1 MIKTYRQLSLEQ
13 YPIPEGV
20 YTKKQTEYHK
30 RIQAIQICA
39 FRDGA
44 KAILRIIDE
53 TLSDGHGIDTIKDVI
68 KQLNR

>member
-1 MIKTYRQLSLEQ
+1 MKTYRQLSVEQ
-13 YPIPEGV
+13 YPIPQGV
-20 YTKKQTEYHK
+20 LTKKQMEYYQ

-53 TLSDGHGIDTIKDVI
+53 TISNGNGIDTIKDVI

>member
-20 YTKKQTEYHK
+20 YTQKQTEYYQ

-44 KAILRIIDE
+44 KAILKIIDE
-53 TLSDGHGIDTIKDVI
+53 TISNGHGIETIKDVI
-68 KQLNR
+68 KQING

>member
-1 MIKTYRQLSLEQ
+1 MKTYRQLSVEQ
-13 YPIPEGV
+13 YPIPQGV
-20 YTKKQTEYHK
+20 LTKKQMEYYK

-53 TLSDGHGIDTIKDVI
+53 TLSDGHGIDTLKDVV
-68 KQLNR
+68 KQISG

>member
-1 MIKTYRQLSLEQ
+1 MKTYRQLSVEQ
-13 YPIPEGV
+13 YPIPQGV
-20 YTKKQTEYHK
+20 LTKKQMEYYQ

-53 TLSDGHGIDTIKDVI
+53 TLSDGHGIDTLKDVV
-68 KQLNR
+68 KQISG

>member
-1 MIKTYRQLSLEQ
+1 MKTYRQLSLEQ

-20 YTKKQTEYHK
+20 YTKKQTEYYK

-44 KAILRIIDE
+44 KAILRIDRKS
-53 TLSDGHGIDTIKDVI
+53 TP
-68 KQLNR
+68 LNSSHTT

>member
-1 MIKTYRQLSLEQ
+1 MKTYRQLSVEQ
-13 YPIPEGV
+13 YPIPQGKKK
-20 YTKKQTEYHK
+20 KKQMEYYK

-53 TLSDGHGIDTIKDVI
+53 TISNGNGIDTIKDVI

>member
-1 MIKTYRQLSLEQ
+1 MKTYRQLSVEQ
-13 YPIPEGV
+13 YPIPQGV
-20 YTKKQTEYHK
+20 LTKKQMEYYK

-44 KAILRIIDE
+44 KAILRIIDK
-53 TLSDGHGIDTIKDVI
+53 TISNGNGIDTIKDVI

>member
-1 MIKTYRQLSLEQ
+1 MKTYRQLSVEQ
-13 YPIPEGV
+13 YPIPQGV
-20 YTKKQTEYHK
+20 LTKKQMEYYK

-53 TLSDGHGIDTIKDVI
+53 TISNGNGIDTIKDVI

>member
-1 MIKTYRQLSLEQ
+1 MKTYRQLSVEQ
-13 YPIPEGV
+13 YPIPQGV
-20 YTKKQTEYHK
+20 LTKKQMEYYK

-53 TLSDGHGIDTIKDVI
+53 TLSDGHGIDTLKDVI
-68 KQLNR
+68 KQISG

>member
-13 YPIPEGV
+13 YPIPQGV
-20 YTKKQTEYHK
+20 LTKKQMEYYQ

-53 TLSDGHGIDTIKDVI
+53 TLSDGHGIDTLKDVV
-68 KQLNR
+68 KQISG

>member
-1 MIKTYRQLSLEQ
+1 MKTYRQLSVEQ
-13 YPIPEGV
+13 YPIPQGV
-20 YTKKQTEYHK
+20 LTKKQTEYYK

-53 TLSDGHGIDTIKDVI
+53 TLSDGHGIDTLKDVI
-68 KQLNR
+68 KQISG